1 MIIPK
6 FGMFCVSNFLPQ
18 RNFTDTY
25 NQERSN
31 IANKTIYNKFNERL
45 QAKVYLFNQVY
56 VKIILIIYTFSM
68 RVRNVDS
75 SVQLR

>member
-1 MIIPK
+1 
-6 FGMFCVSNFLPQ
+6 MFCVSNFLPQ

>member
-18 RNFTDTY
+18 RNFTDKY
-25 NQERSN
+25 IQESSN

-45 QAKVYLFNQVY
+45 QAIKS
-56 VKIILIIYTFSM
+56 ICLIRFM
-68 RVRNVDS
+68 
-75 SVQLR
+75 LK